1 MTIETWE
8 PPIDFSEIL
17 ELLRVLMPDG
27 KHHIDGDQSRLDSM
41 AETYDE
47 ELDTVRVAR
56 EGDQIIGF
64 TRFKPN
70 PPDADTTVLAHLW
83 DIAVDPDF
91 RGRGIG
97 RALMGDLFEQCRR
110 NGYKRIW
117 SRTYEDNGPSIGL
130 HRSVGFSI
138 VFTKGDSIVWEK
150 TLNAGTNRPGE
161 G

>member
-56 EGDQIIGF
+56 RDDRIVGF
-64 TRFKPN
+64 SRFKPN
-70 PPDADTTVLAHLW
+70 PPDADATVLAYLW
-83 DIAVDPDF
+83 DVAVHPEYQ
-91 RGRGIG
+91 RQGIG
-97 RALMGDLFEQCRR
+97 RALMVDLFTECRR
-110 NGYKRIW
+110 SGYKRIW
-117 SRTYEDNGPSIGL
+117 SRTYEDNGPAIAL
-130 HRSVGFSI
+130 HRTTGFSI
-138 VFTKGDSIVWEK
+138 IFTKDDSIVWER
-150 TLNAGTNRPGE
+150 TLDAAGETQ
-161 G
+161 